1 MQGKV
6 EVRTEKL
13 ACGDTYSGEYTW
25 ARGGSYKGRWSQ
37 SYQHGRGV
45 MKYANGDVYDGEWV
59 LDQRVGK
66 GACRYRNG
74 EVFEGSWADDR
85 WNGYGKLTHPSGD
98 VYVGEWREG
107 QRHGEGTMTY
117 AKRVRRTP
125 EQLEHEIAVRVEALT
140 EQEHSSKSAVVTLLV
155 DQAEQR
161 QAEEAAAKA
170 AEEAA
175 AAEKDKG
182 QGKAKKKSKAEKARE
197 KAEKEQQEAA
207 AKEALLRLRSELFA
221 TPVDEL
227 NARAAE
233 GAIDPSITAELSDR
247 SEVLRLL
254 ARCSLLASPAKE
266 LQDALAVLQEA
277 QEDGDEAYAKA
288 HPGAKPFRE
297 DAEAAI
303 AAAKALEQV
312 ENRYEGQWEHGQR
325 HGFGRITMTD
335 GTYWEGEWSADK
347 RHGVGSLYT
356 YPEGTV
362 EMAARW
368 QAGALHSSGSAGAV
382 YQYADYVHAVRAAHE
397 NVERVVQEAEAVEG
411 GIGKAEKL
419 LEKAQA
425 IRAKQETAVRKAQAK
440 GEDPPPNKNHKTDE
454 EWEEVFADLAEGVEA
469 AKGAFGDAAE
479 AVAAAERQRDA
490 EIADHGPR
498 RKAWVTN
505 FEEGK
510 LHPVVPFEN
519 LPLI

>member
-1 MQGKV
+1 
-6 EVRTEKL
+6 
-13 ACGDTYSGEYTW
+13 
-25 ARGGSYKGRWSQ
+25 
-37 SYQHGRGV
+37 

-85 WNGYGKLTHPSGD
+85 WNGYGKLTQPSGD

-107 QRHGEGTMTY
+107 QRHGEGTVTY

-125 EQLEHEIAVRVEALT
+125 EQLEDEIAVRVEALT
-140 EQEHSSKSAVVTLLV
+140 EQEHSSKSVVVTLLV

-197 KAEKEQQEAA
+197 KAQKEQQEAA

-221 TPVDEL
+221 TPVDAL

-233 GAIDPSITAELSDR
+233 GAIDPSITAALSDR

-335 GTYWEGEWSADK
+335 GTYWEGEWSADR

-397 NVERVVQEAEAVEG
+397 NVERVAQEAVAVEG